1 MHVYCSYNYPLE
13 LNKNE
18 RSILIIFDTTGRSKS
33 PLMRKSKI
41 FDASGNGLVKP
52 GKKIVNRKSCTND
65 QCDNKRKSTSSE
77 VTPIS
82 CSEDVDK
89 PTETVGS
96 KSLMRRPTF
105 KEFEG
110 KFRNSK
116 GSRLLKS
123 QSLDQE
129 PGMTCSRPTTPGCK
143 TQQQQTQQQ
152 PRTGLKSLSRRAR
165 DVFLNNNQHQQTE
178 VISSKPSFMGRFFQR

>member
-110 KFRNSK
+110 KFRNAK
-116 GSRLLKS
+116 GASRLLKTA
-123 QSLDQE
+123 SLDDD
-129 PGMTCSRPTTPGCK
+129 PSARPPTPGTK
-143 TQQQQTQQQ
+143 TDQQAGKQI
-152 PRTGLKSLSRRAR
+152 PNTGLRGLSRRAR
-165 DVFLNNNQHQQTE
+165 EVFLKTPEPCQQTE
-178 VISSKPSFMGRFFQR
+178 VISSKQSFMGRLFQR

>member
-1 MHVYCSYNYPLE
+1 
-13 LNKNE
+13 
-18 RSILIIFDTTGRSKS
+18 
-33 PLMRKSKI
+33 MRKSKI
-41 FDASGNGLVKP
+41 FDASGNSLVKP
-52 GKKIVNRKSCTND
+52 GKKIANRRTND

-77 VTPIS
+77 VTGSP
-82 CSEDVDK
+82 CSEDAENV
-89 PTETVGS
+89 TETVGS
-96 KSLMRRPTF
+96 KSLLRRPTF

-143 TQQQQTQQQ
+143 TQQQQQQQ
-152 PRTGLKSLSRRAR
+152 PRTGLKGLSRRAR